1 MTILSHYDSIF
12 LASIM
17 IQSFG
22 DSDTESL
29 FNREQIKKL
38 PSQLYYRA
46 RSKLLVIH
54 AAANENDLRIPPGN
68 RFEKLKGAKKGWSS
82 IRIND
87 QWRVI
92 FKWVRGNAF
101 EVTITDYH

>member
-1 MTILSHYDSIF
+1 
-12 LASIM
+12 M

-22 DSDTESL
+22 DKDTELL
-29 FNREQIKKL
+29 FNRERVKKL
-38 PSQLYYRA
+38 PPDLYHRA
-46 RSKLLVIH
+46 RSKLLIIN
-54 AAANENDLRIPPGN
+54 AAADESDLIIPPGN
-68 RFEKLKGAKKGWSS
+68 RFEKLKGGKRGWCS

-92 FKWVRGNAF
+92 FRWAEGNAR

>member
-1 MTILSHYDSIF
+1 
-12 LASIM
+12 M

-22 DSDTESL
+22 DRDTELL
-29 FNREQIKKL
+29 FNRERIKKL
-38 PSQLYYRA
+38 HPDLLQRA
-46 RSKLLVIH
+46 RNKLLIIN
-54 AAANENDLRIPPGN
+54 AAATESDLNIPPGN
-68 RFEKLKGAKKGWSS
+68 RFERLKGDKKDWCS

-92 FKWVRGNAF
+92 FKWADGNAR

>member
-1 MTILSHYDSIF
+1 
-12 LASIM
+12 M

-22 DSDTESL
+22 DRDTELL
-29 FNREQIKKL
+29 FNRERIKKL
-38 PSQLYYRA
+38 HPELLQRA
-46 RSKLLVIH
+46 RNKLLIIN
-54 AAANENDLRIPPGN
+54 AAATESDLNIPPGN
-68 RFEKLKGAKKGWSS
+68 RFEWLKGDKKGWCS

-92 FKWVRGNAF
+92 FKWAEGNAY

>member
-1 MTILSHYDSIF
+1 
-12 LASIM
+12 M

-22 DSDTESL
+22 DRDTELL
-29 FNREQIKKL
+29 FNREWVKKL
-38 PSQLYYRA
+38 PPDLLQRA
-46 RSKLLVIH
+46 RNKLLIIN
-54 AAANENDLRIPPGN
+54 AAATESDLNIPPGN
-68 RFEKLKGAKKGWSS
+68 RFEMLKGDKKGWCSPTLLDS

-92 FKWVRGNAF
+92 FRWAEGNAR

>member
-1 MTILSHYDSIF
+1 
-12 LASIM
+12 M

-22 DSDTESL
+22 DRDTELL
-29 FNREQIKKL
+29 FNRERIKKL
-38 PSQLYYRA
+38 HPDLLQRA
-46 RSKLLVIH
+46 RRKLLIIN
-54 AAANENDLRIPPGN
+54 AAATESDLNIPPGN
-68 RFEKLKGAKKGWSS
+68 RFERLKGDKKDWCS

-92 FKWVRGNAF
+92 FKWAEGNAR

>member
-1 MTILSHYDSIF
+1 
-12 LASIM
+12 M
-17 IQSFG
+17 IKSFG
-22 DSDTESL
+22 NRDTELL
-29 FNREQIKKL
+29 FYRERIKQL
-38 PSQLYYRA
+38 PPELLQRA

-68 RFEKLKGAKKGWSS
+68 HFERLKGDKKGWCS

-87 QWRVI
+87 QWRII
-92 FKWVRGNAF
+92 FKWSEGNAR

>member
-1 MTILSHYDSIF
+1 
-12 LASIM
+12 M

-22 DSDTESL
+22 DRDTELL
-29 FNREQIKKL
+29 FNRERIKKL
-38 PSQLYYRA
+38 HPELLQRA
-46 RSKLLVIH
+46 RSKLLIIN
-54 AAANENDLRIPPGN
+54 AAATESDLNIPPGN
-68 RFEKLKGAKKGWSS
+68 RFERLKGDKKDWCS

-92 FKWVRGNAF
+92 FKWADGNAR

>member
-1 MTILSHYDSIF
+1 
-12 LASIM
+12 M

-22 DSDTESL
+22 DRDTELL
-29 FNREQIKKL
+29 FNREWVKKL
-38 PSQLYYRA
+38 PPDLLQRA
-46 RSKLLVIH
+46 RNKLLIIN
-54 AAANENDLRIPPGN
+54 AATTESDLNIPPGN
-68 RFEKLKGAKKGWSS
+68 RFERLKGDKKDWCS

-92 FKWVRGNAF
+92 FKWAEGNAR